1 MCIFFQVVTA
11 TRMKLALQL
20 VHSSYNM
27 LFNEVLSMAA
37 SYWIE
42 KESFGKS
49 LMDYD
54 VVLLAAFICFVT
66 IYFETI
72 LQFLHVLL
80 LSTLRQ
86 FYSFCNSW
94 LRQYVGFG

>member
-86 FYSFCNSW
+86 FYSFCNS
-94 LRQYVGFG
+94 